1 MNYKKTDDVSY
12 AVGVFPTIE
21 LIRARPQD
29 LRRVYVS
36 SKGYKNRG
44 LKEITESCERLH
56 IPIEESD
63 GRLRNLSNSDNCYAA
78 GEFKKYR
85 ADIKPNVDHVLLD
98 NPSDMGNLG
107 TIIRTML
114 GFGVSNLAIIRPGV
128 DIFDPKVV
136 RSSLGAIFRI
146 NSSYYNSLEDYQKY
160 NNNLLYS
167 FMVDG
172 KNELPKVN
180 FKNPATLVFGNEGSG
195 LSDEYTKIGET
206 VLIPQSPAVDSLNL
220 SVSAGVA
227 LYSLSL
233 QRNY

>member
-1 MNYKKTDDVSY
+1 MNYKKTDEVSY

-44 LKEITESCERLH
+44 LKEITESCGRLH

-78 GEFKKYR
+78 GEFKKYLS
-85 ADIKPNVDHVLLD
+85 DIKRNVDHVLLD

-114 GFGVSNLAIIRPGV
+114 GFGVTNLAVIKPGV
-128 DIFDPKVV
+128 DIFDPKVI

-146 NSSYYNSLEDYQKY
+146 NFSYYNSLAEYQKS
-160 NNNLLYS
+160 NKNLLYS

-172 KNELPKVN
+172 KNELPKVK

-195 LSDEYTKIGET
+195 LGAEYQSLGET

-220 SVSAGVA
+220 AISVGVA
-227 LYSLSL
+227 LYA
-233 QRNY
+233 RMTNHV